1 MPQLPNFLLQLKT
14 SYYTL
19 GCASHFFSRILP
31 TLKYI
36 FSLKENMYVKIGSCF
51 VCTIFS
57 EVNANF
63 SRVLLQFGAVKKSIL
78 HYYEENYDGY
88 SVILI

>member
-1 MPQLPNFLLQLKT
+1 
-14 SYYTL
+14 
-19 GCASHFFSRILP
+19 
-31 TLKYI
+31 
-36 FSLKENMYVKIGSCF
+36 MYVKIGSCF